1 MLKPGLQQLSALPQF
16 QLPTRLTVRRHGAFQ
31 EASPHHTHRPVVPLL
46 FTTDMNA
53 IAEKGKE
60 KCLVQVLC
68 EFVTNNY
75 LEPKYVPVALLNEIA
90 SPQKSLPDVLSLQE
104 EFWRQLQQN
113 NAVAEETSE
122 ESAMEVTVAGT
133 EKDETHDDTDESD
146 SEFGDVKTSL
156 KGKPWGSQQEHV
168 CRAKVLFSK
177 LKTTDFASEEER
189 NWDNGISALDVL
201 QDVLRADYNA
211 YQNLRHFIIGY
222 RETKDRNGT
231 VLGPSPWRLIAS
243 EEWIYSTTHPAVPAQ
258 RVPEE
263 DFACGSKPLAAA
275 REKRSLTIPP
285 SSPSSRSL
293 RQSTRRR

>member
-1 MLKPGLQQLSALPQF
+1 MLKPGPQQLSALPQF

-31 EASPHHTHRPVVPLL
+31 EANPHHTHRPVVPLL

-68 EFVTNNY
+68 DFVTNNY
-75 LEPKYVPVALLNEIA
+75 LETKYVPGALLNEIA

-104 EFWRQLQQN
+104 EFWRQLQQK

-156 KGKPWGSQQEHV
+156 KGKPWGSQQENV

-177 LKTTDFASEEER
+177 LKITDFASEEDR
-189 NWDNGISALDVL
+189 NWDNGTSALDVL

-211 YQNLRHFIIGY
+211 YQSLRHFIIGY
-222 RETKDRNGT
+222 RETKDRKWYCARTIALAPYRIRGVDIPDDT
-231 VLGPSPWRLIAS
+231 SCCTCATSPGGRLCLRLKAS
-243 EEWIYSTTHPAVPAQ
+243 GRGKGEKKLDYTAF
-258 RVPEE
+258 
-263 DFACGSKPLAAA
+263 FAF
-275 REKRSLTIPP
+275 E
-285 SSPSSRSL
+285 
-293 RQSTRRR
+293 